1 MRRLENEGDP
11 LKQRAKLMDGPP
23 QSAELSCRYPML
35 DWKAS
40 VRASSIMSNLG
51 NSLTQFN
58 PER

>member
-51 NSLTQFN
+51 NSLT
-58 PER
+58 